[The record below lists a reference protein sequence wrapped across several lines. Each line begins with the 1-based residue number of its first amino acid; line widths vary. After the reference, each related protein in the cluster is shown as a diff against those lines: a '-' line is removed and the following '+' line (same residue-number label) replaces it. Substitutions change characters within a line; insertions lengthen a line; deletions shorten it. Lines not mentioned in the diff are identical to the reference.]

1 MAVEGVRIRLGD
13 RAPVRLHTLV
23 HRGGIGAGD
32 LDRGERHTV
41 AFEDRTGD
49 GACLTTER
57 TAHHGLA
64 PERPEQPGHPHAL
77 AARMDM
83 DLLAARGRSFHRHR
97 EDRCRREDDD
107 ARSAGQR
114 V

>member
-1 MAVEGVRIRLGD
+1 
-13 RAPVRLHTLV
+13 
-23 HRGGIGAGD
+23 
-32 LDRGERHTV
+32 
-41 AFEDRTGD
+41 
-49 GACLTTER
+49 
-57 TAHHGLA
+57 
-64 PERPEQPGHPHAL
+64 
-77 AARMDM
+77 MDM